1 MAKPDDPPTSPNFPW
16 CNMTTPP
23 PTRNDENVYIAD
35 QANPKVMPKRS
46 PSVTIKDVARQAGV
60 SVASVSRALNGHDS
74 VTAETRERI
83 EAIARELRYRPHAA
97 ARSLITRRTD
107 TIGAVLPDLYGE
119 FFSEL
124 IRGMDLAARRSNLHL
139 LVSSSHGSAE
149 ETGLALRTLQGRVDG
164 LLVMSPHAD
173 APLLA
178 DNLPDLVPTVLMNTR
193 VSGDSYPA
201 LSIDN
206 YAGAYAMVKHLA
218 ARGFR
223 RIALIAGPEQNF
235 DAQERRRGYAQALA
249 DLLPAS
255 AERVF
260 AGDFTETAGYAA
272 GQAIAAAAQRPEAIF
287 AANDS
292 MALGCLSALA
302 EAGVRVPQDIALV
315 GFDDIPMARYASPPL
330 TTVRVRIAELG
341 ERAMARLIAL
351 IEQPEH
357 ADTRSEVLAAE
368 LVVRQ
373 SCAPVPSG

>member
-1 MAKPDDPPTSPNFPW
+1 
-16 CNMTTPP
+16 MTTPP

-83 EAIARELRYRPHAA
+83 ELIARELRYRPHAA

-124 IRGMDLAARRSNLHL
+124 IRGMDVAARRSNLHL

-178 DNLPDLVPTVLMNTR
+178 ENLPDLVPTVLMNTR

-206 YAGAYAMVKHLA
+206 YAGAYAMVRHLA
-218 ARGFR
+218 GRGFR

-255 AERVF
+255 AAQVF

-272 GQAIAAAAQRPEAIF
+272 GQAVAAAAQRPEAIF

-302 EAGVRVPQDIALV
+302 ETGVRVPQDIALV

-357 ADTRSEVLAAE
+357 ADTRTEVLAAE